1 MGSSH
6 SVTRLVLMLLF
17 LINHQERTQTCSP
30 PRSKFGDQTV
40 KELSILKRSDKA
52 EVIVLGSV
60 VETYPD
66 KYGQSMS
73 ARIAV
78 HMVLKSKSRVK
89 KYITVNGFDS
99 DSKELKSK
107 LFASQASV
115 DCVNSIVELYGSY
128 IFFIRQNLY
137 GDYYVDEIN
146 LQSAVTDIP
155 CKEEL
160 SRRVKRL
167 IIKYRKEKNNR
178 AQCNDFARSASNFS
192 RKCLKH
198 RSFSRLLNEFKY
210 KQLPIRKFFCSVRRA
225 TASLKKTLP
234 TEPTMRDDVRRRL
247 PETVQN
253 DVTRVKSKV
262 SAKNNNNKSSFSTR
276 NKKKT
281 AAKRRGNFIM
291 YSKSENYIMHEN
303 ADVSDIATRHESVR
317 INIPEWRFFNHH
329 QSNSETTATSMSTNL
344 IHVNL
349 FVLCIALVTSLIYA
363 CS

>member
-1 MGSSH
+1 M
-6 SVTRLVLMLLF
+6 
-17 LINHQERTQTCSP
+17 
-30 PRSKFGDQTV
+30 
-40 KELSILKRSDKA
+40 LKRSDKA

-73 ARIAV
+73 ARIAI

-99 DSKELKSK
+99 DSKDLKSK

-128 IFFIRQNLY
+128 IFFIRSNQY

-146 LQSAVTDIP
+146 LQSAVTEIP

-167 IIKYRKEKNNR
+167 IIKYRKEKNNQP
-178 AQCNDFARSASNFS
+178 QCNDFAHSASNFS

-198 RSFSRLLNEFKY
+198 RSFSRMLSEFKY

-234 TEPTMRDDVRRRL
+234 TEPTMRDDVQRRIS
-247 PETVQN
+247 EEVQN
-253 DVTRVKSKV
+253 DITRISTKTP
-262 SAKNNNNKSSFSTR
+262 AKNNKNKSRFSTR
-276 NKKKT
+276 DKEK
-281 AAKRRGNFIM
+281 AAGTRRGNFII
-291 YSKSENYIMHEN
+291 YSKSENYIVQEN
-303 ADVSDIATRHESVR
+303 ADINDIATRRQSVQ

-329 QSNSETTATSMSTNL
+329 QSNSDSTTTSMSTNL
-344 IHVNL
+344 IHANL
-349 FVLCIALVTSLIYA
+349 FVLCITLVTSLIYA
-363 CS
+363 CL